1 MRRRGLLAGA
11 AVLALAGCASPPARY
26 YRLAAVP
33 GAVHGGTGARVGV
46 RNVGLPGYLDQ
57 TNLPKPG
64 GAYELDSFPND
75 LWAGSLAPM
84 LQAAMVQ
91 DLAQRLPADTVLADG
106 GAIGAAPDVLV
117 EIQIFHFEPDN
128 AGTVTLTA
136 QLATRPAAS
145 QDWRMQTF
153 TASAPGGTT
162 PLGIVAVMS
171 TLWGQAADVVA
182 GLV

>member
-1 MRRRGLLAGA
+1 MLLA
-11 AVLALAGCASPPARY
+11 VAGCASPQARY

-33 GAVHGGTGARVGV
+33 GAARGGTGARVGV
-46 RNVGLPGYLDQ
+46 RSVGLPGYLNQ
-57 TNLPKPG
+57 SGLPMPG

-91 DLAQRLPADTVLADG
+91 DLTQRLPADTVLADG
-106 GAIGAAPDVLV
+106 GAIGAAPDVVV
-117 EIQIFHFEPDN
+117 EIQVLRFEPDA

-136 QLATRPAAS
+136 QLAARPATS
-145 QDWRMQTF
+145 HDWRIQNF
-153 TASAPGGTT
+153 TATAPGGTT
-162 PLGIVAVMS
+162 PLGIVAAMS
-171 TLWGQAADVVA
+171 TLWGQAADAVA